1 MQSAQPGATWKR
13 LYSMPDNQNDIDEVM
28 RLGQRAL
35 GRPVIEAR
43 RLTSGRNSQ
52 VYRLETVESSY
63 VLKRYPADH
72 RQRLENE
79 ARALRLMTAH
89 ALPVPELIQANPEEH
104 FSLLECID
112 GVPVGAIGRREL
124 DAAASFLERLHAL
137 RTVAELDSSHL
148 AAEACLSV
156 QELFR
161 QIELRLGRLLR
172 EAAGAPDLRQFLNDR
187 VLPEFEVRRH
197 RVRTAMSN
205 RELSLD
211 LALAADKRTLSPSD
225 FGFHNAIRRPD
236 GSLFFI
242 DFEYFGWDDPVKL
255 TSDTALHPGAPMDS
269 GHRAYLRLAAERI
282 YSGDPQFGIRLDH
295 LLPLYQLRWT
305 LILLNEFLPAVWE
318 RRRLR
323 SGSSDWSQAKL
334 QQLERARRF
343 IDSPLPHREHANA

>member
-13 LYSMPDNQNDIDEVM
+13 LYSMPDNQNDLDEVM

-79 ARALRLMTAH
+79 ARALRLMKAH

-112 GVPVGAIGRREL
+112 GVPVGAIGHREL

-172 EAAGAPDLRQFLNDR
+172 EAAGAPDLRQLLNDR
-187 VLPEFEVRRH
+187 VLP
-197 RVRTAMSN
+197 
-205 RELSLD
+205 
-211 LALAADKRTLSPSD
+211 
-225 FGFHNAIRRPD
+225 
-236 GSLFFI
+236 
-242 DFEYFGWDDPVKL
+242 
-255 TSDTALHPGAPMDS
+255 
-269 GHRAYLRLAAERI
+269 
-282 YSGDPQFGIRLDH
+282 
-295 LLPLYQLRWT
+295 
-305 LILLNEFLPAVWE
+305 
-318 RRRLR
+318 
-323 SGSSDWSQAKL
+323 
-334 QQLERARRF
+334 
-343 IDSPLPHREHANA
+343 

>member
-13 LYSMPDNQNDIDEVM
+13 LYSMPDNQNDLDEVM

-205 RELSLD
+205 RELNLD

-255 TSDTALHPGAPMDS
+255 TSDTALHPGAQTAAIMTERFGVARAIAPALDS
-269 GHRAYLRLAAERI
+269 YVDGVTEGFAALTAGELDVQRVHGDFHLGQTLRTPAGWKIIDFEGEPAKTLTERVA
-282 YSGDPQFGIRLDH
+282 P
-295 LLPLYQLRWT
+295 
-305 LILLNEFLPAVWE
+305 
-318 RRRLR
+318 
-323 SGSSDWSQAKL
+323 
-334 QQLERARRF
+334 
-343 IDSPLPHREHANA
+343 DSV